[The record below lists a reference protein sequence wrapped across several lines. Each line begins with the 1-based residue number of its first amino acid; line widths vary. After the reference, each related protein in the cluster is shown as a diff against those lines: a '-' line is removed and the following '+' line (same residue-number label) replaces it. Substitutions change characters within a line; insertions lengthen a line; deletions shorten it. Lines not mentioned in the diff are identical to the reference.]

1 MDREPKDIH
10 IGHAIEKRRQELRM
24 TKSELA
30 RRIGIPQQHINRMLE
45 RDTMETKRLVKVS
58 EALDFNFFG
67 IFCSNIQETSSF
79 LSVFSSLQKKEPGL
93 AGTVQLAKELTGE
106 KNKNE
111 LLEQQVKDLKDRIE
125 DLKGQISRLDNNLRD
140 KDTIIRLLDG
150 STGRQGARQ

>member
-1 MDREPKDIH
+1 MNGEPRDIH

-45 RDTMETKRLVKVS
+45 RDTIETKRLVKIS
-58 EALDFNFFG
+58 EALDYNFFG
-67 IFCSNIQETSSF
+67 VFCPDMRDASGF

-111 LLEQQVKDLKDRIE
+111 LLEQQVRDLKDRIE
-125 DLKGQISRLDNNLRD
+125 DLKGQINRLDNNLRD
-140 KDTIIRLLDG
+140 KDTIIKLLDG
-150 STGRQGARQ
+150 ATERQKA